1 MYAGDGTNAAA
12 RNNIAVG
19 DEAPLECCGGLNNVD
34 YSKVFIKKEDDNKE
48 KENDSKVQKHA

>member
-34 YSKVFIKKEDDNKE
+34 YSKVKKKKNDNKE
-48 KENDSKVQKHA
+48 KENDSKVQKHS

>member
-34 YSKVFIKKEDDNKE
+34 YSKVYIYIYKKRRR
-48 KENDSKVQKHA
+48 